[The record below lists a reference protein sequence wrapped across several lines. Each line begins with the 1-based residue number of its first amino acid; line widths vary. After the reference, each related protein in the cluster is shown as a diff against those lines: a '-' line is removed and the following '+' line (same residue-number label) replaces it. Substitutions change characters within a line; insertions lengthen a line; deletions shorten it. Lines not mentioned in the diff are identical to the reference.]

1 MSVYFVAAAL
11 LVLLLVLWL
20 AFAPVH
26 TAWRRQRLRSQ
37 PFPAQWRDILR
48 RRVPYFRQMPVD
60 LQLQL
65 KQHIQVFMAEKP
77 FIGCAGLEVT
87 DDMRVTIAAQACL
100 LLLNRR
106 TGYYH
111 RRADHGHHHDSP
123 TDHGPDHHDRPDDDI
138 DDGQHHHVH
147 DQHHHDR

>member
-1 MSVYFVAAAL
+1 MSVYFVMAAVA
-11 LVLLLVLWL
+11 VLLLVLWM
-20 AFAPVH
+20 ASSPVR

-77 FIGCAGLEVT
+77 F
-87 DDMRVTIAAQACL
+87 MRPAAA
-100 LLLNRR
+100 
-106 TGYYH
+106 
-111 RRADHGHHHDSP
+111 RRAPGF
-123 TDHGPDHHDRPDDDI
+123 I
-138 DDGQHHHVH
+138 KAIEQLADGS
-147 DQHHHDR
+147 